1 MARLRRAVA
10 PVPLALLV
18 ALTSAALG
26 WPGAPAR
33 LAPAP
38 AYAQRPDS
46 SATPD
51 TTIPRPEGY
60 VTDRAHLLD
69 DTSRE
74 KLEAFLDQLQ
84 KKTGAQ
90 FAVLTVPT
98 TAPLDPADYKV
109 EVFRRW
115 GVGKRG
121 EDNGVILLVA
131 FHEHRVWFETG
142 YGLEG
147 VLPDGLEARIIRQ
160 ELTPRFRA
168 GDYAGGIT
176 ATVVR
181 AAAYIAKDK
190 NVQLE
195 WNGATLRYDTSSGA
209 SGPAPWPA
217 LLVVFV
223 VLIIVSNILRRL
235 QWIGSSSGRR
245 GGWGGGMGG
254 WGGGWGGGFGGFGG
268 GGGGGSFGGF
278 GGGGSGGGGGGGS
291 W

>member
-1 MARLRRAVA
+1 MARFRRAAA
-10 PVPLALLV
+10 PVLIAWLV
-18 ALTSAALG
+18 ALASVAQ

-38 AYAQRPDS
+38 AYAQSPDS

-51 TTIPRPEGY
+51 TTIPRAEGY

-69 DTSRE
+69 DASRG

-84 KKTGAQ
+84 NKTGAQ

-109 EVFRRW
+109 EVFKRW

-190 NVQLE
+190 NVELE

-209 SGPAPWPA
+209 GGPTPWPA

-223 VLIIVSNILRRL
+223 LFIIVSNVLRRL
-235 QWIGSSSGRR
+235 RWIGSGYGRR

-254 WGGGWGGGFGGFGG
+254 WGGGFGGFGGG